1 MDLPH
6 PVPSGSLKKI
16 KNKITP
22 MLPFYH
28 GMEEIFCLAWVWED
42 GRWGNGGIG
51 GKETMDLVQVTDGGN
66 TLLQCLL

>member
-1 MDLPH
+1 
-6 PVPSGSLKKI
+6 
-16 KNKITP
+16 

-42 GRWGNGGIG
+42 GRWGNGGVG

>member
-1 MDLPH
+1 
-6 PVPSGSLKKI
+6 
-16 KNKITP
+16 

-28 GMEEIFCLAWVWED
+28 GMEEIFCIAWVWED